1 MRDFVLRWESI
12 LISFEPMEVSVKV
25 LAILNLLGAVQGILL
40 AIALLSIKRGNR
52 RANRLLAAF
61 VATTVFQILG
71 AILFTTK
78 SIFDFPH
85 LSRLHHPF
93 LFLTPPLLY
102 LYIRELT
109 ARRESF
115 NRKDLLHFLPFLF
128 CALYLAPYFLRGSEY
143 KIANLASA
151 DYAQWYF
158 IRSWLAIAQG
168 AIYLYFILGRLADFS
183 RNLGASRSPGAKA
196 ILLQARVLVGL
207 LLLVFFGGLIRLLL
221 QDREAETNL
230 LLPLCGSIMVY
241 AVAWMGLTRPEALA
255 GYPEET
261 PKKYE
266 RSTLTPS
273 RAEEY
278 LKRLLK
284 VMETEKPWT
293 DGDLTLQKLAERI
306 AMPAPHLS
314 QLINERIGQNFSD
327 FINGYRVEE
336 AKLKLRDPA
345 YKHYSILAIAEE
357 VGFNSKSSFN
367 AAFKKHAQM
376 APSVFR
382 DASGNNN

>member
-1 MRDFVLRWESI
+1 
-12 LISFEPMEVSVKV
+12 MEGSVKV

-52 RANRLLAAF
+52 
-61 VATTVFQILG
+61 T
-71 AILFTTK
+71 
-78 SIFDFPH
+78 
-85 LSRLHHPF
+85 
-93 LFLTPPLLY
+93 LY
-102 LYIRELT
+102 LYVRALT
-109 ARRESF
+109 TPRESF
-115 NRKDLLHFLPFLF
+115 DRKDLLHFLPFIF
-128 CALYLAPYFLRGSEY
+128 CALYLTPYFLHSAES

-158 IRSWLAIAQG
+158 IRSWLAIVQG
-168 AIYLYFILGRLADFS
+168 AIYLYFVLRCLADFS
-183 RNLGASRSPGAKA
+183 RKTSGSGSLSDRA

-221 QDREAETNL
+221 RDRGAETNL

-241 AVAWMGLTRPEALA
+241 AVAWLGLTRPEALA
-255 GYPEET
+255 GASEEAPA
-261 PKKYE
+261 PKKYD
-266 RSTLTPS
+266 RSTLTPE

-293 DGDLTLQKLAERI
+293 DGDLTLQKLAGRI
-306 AMPAPHLS
+306 AIPAPHLS
-314 QLINERIGQNFSD
+314 QLINERIGQSFSD

-336 AKLKLRDPA
+336 AKRRLRDPA
-345 YKHYSILAIAEE
+345 HKHYSVLAIAEE

-367 AAFKKHAQM
+367 SVFKKHARM
-376 APSVFR
+376 TPSEFR

>member
-1 MRDFVLRWESI
+1 
-12 LISFEPMEVSVKV
+12 MEGSVKV

-52 RANRLLAAF
+52 AANRLLAAL
-61 VATTVFQILG
+61 VATTAFQILG
-71 AILFTTK
+71 AVLFTTK
-78 SIFDFPH
+78 YIYDFPH

-93 LFLTPPLLY
+93 LLLAPPLLY

-109 ARRESF
+109 ARHGSLD
-115 NRKDLLHFLPFLF
+115 RKDLLHFLPFLF
-128 CALYLAPYFLRGSEY
+128 CALYLIPYFLRGAEY

-158 IRSWLAIAQG
+158 IRSWMAIAQG
-168 AIYLYFILGRLADFS
+168 AIYLYFILRRLADFS
-183 RNLGASRSPGAKA
+183 RKLRESSSPSDKA

-207 LLLVFFGGLIRLLL
+207 LLLVFFGGLIRLSLL
-221 QDREAETNL
+221 DRGMETNL

-241 AVAWMGLTRPEALA
+241 AVAWLGLTRPEALA
-255 GYPEET
+255 GAPEQT

-266 RSTLTPS
+266 RSTLTPE

-284 VMETEKPWT
+284 VMETEKPWA
-293 DGDLTLQKLAERI
+293 DGDITLQKLAERI
-306 AMPAPHLS
+306 TIPAPHLS

-336 AKLKLRDPA
+336 AKRKLHDPA

-376 APSVFR
+376 APSEFR

>member
-1 MRDFVLRWESI
+1 MES
-12 LISFEPMEVSVKV
+12 SVKI

-40 AIALLSIKRGNR
+40 AIALLLIKRGNR

-61 VATTVFQILG
+61 VLTTVLQILG

-78 SIFDFPH
+78 IVFDFPH

-93 LFLTPPLLY
+93 LFLAPPLLY

-109 ARRESF
+109 ARRGSLD
-115 NRKDLLHFLPFLF
+115 RKDLLHFLLFLF
-128 CALYLAPYFLRGSEY
+128 CVLYLAPYFLRSAEY

-168 AIYLYFILGRLADFS
+168 AIYLCFVLRRLADFS
-183 RNLGASRSPGAKA
+183 RKLGSSSSPNDKA

-207 LLLVFFGGLIRLLL
+207 LMLVFFGGLIRLLL

-241 AVAWMGLTRPEALA
+241 AVAWMGLTRPEAL
-255 GYPEET
+255 GGFPEEA

-266 RSTLTPS
+266 RSTLTAE
-273 RAEEY
+273 RAEGY
-278 LKRLLK
+278 LKRLIK

-327 FINGYRVEE
+327 FVNGYRVDE
-336 AKLKLRDPA
+336 AKRKLRDPA

-376 APSVFR
+376 APSEFR

>member
-1 MRDFVLRWESI
+1 
-12 LISFEPMEVSVKV
+12 MEGSVKI

-40 AIALLSIKRGNR
+40 AIALFSIKSGNR
-52 RANRLLAAF
+52 AANRLLAAF
-61 VATTVFQILG
+61 VVTTASQIFG
-71 AILFTTK
+71 AVLFTTK
-78 SIFDFPH
+78 YIYDFPH

-93 LFLTPPLLY
+93 LFLLSPLLY

-109 ARRESF
+109 ARRESLE
-115 NRKDLLHFLPFLF
+115 RKDLLHFLPFLF
-128 CALYLAPYFLRGSEY
+128 CALYLTPYFLRDAEY
-143 KIANLASA
+143 KIANLASD
-151 DYAQWYF
+151 DYARWYF

-168 AIYLYFILGRLADFS
+168 AIYLYFVLRRLADLS
-183 RNLGASRSPGAKA
+183 RKVGESSSPGDKA

-207 LLLVFFGGLIRLLL
+207 LLLAFFGGLIRLLL
-221 QDREAETNL
+221 RNRGMETNL
-230 LLPLCGSIMVY
+230 LAPLCGSIMVY
-241 AVAWMGLTRPEALA
+241 AVAWLGLTRPEALVGA
-255 GYPEET
+255 SEQAA
-261 PKKYE
+261 KKYE
-266 RSTLTPS
+266 RSTLTPE

-293 DGDLTLQKLAERI
+293 DGDLTLQKLAERMAI
-306 AMPAPHLS
+306 PAPHLS

-327 FINGYRVEE
+327 FVNGYRVEE
-336 AKLKLRDPA
+336 AKRKLHDPA

-376 APSVFR
+376 APSEFR
-382 DASGNNN
+382 DSPGNNN

>member
-1 MRDFVLRWESI
+1 
-12 LISFEPMEVSVKV
+12 MEGPVKV
-25 LAILNLLGAVQGILL
+25 LAILNLLGAVQGIML

-52 RANRLLAAF
+52 AANRLLAVL
-61 VATTVFQILG
+61 VATTAFQILG
-71 AILFTTK
+71 AVLFSTK
-78 SIFDFPH
+78 YIYDFPH

-93 LFLTPPLLY
+93 LFLAPPLLY

-109 ARRESF
+109 ARRGSLD
-115 NRKDLLHFLPFLF
+115 RKDLLHFLPFLF
-128 CALYLAPYFLRGSEY
+128 CALYLTPYFLRGAEY

-168 AIYLYFILGRLADFS
+168 AIYLYFVLWRLADLS
-183 RNLGASRSPGAKA
+183 RKLGESSSRSDKA

-221 QDREAETNL
+221 RNRGMETNL

-241 AVAWMGLTRPEALA
+241 AVAWLGLTRPETLA
-255 GYPEET
+255 GASEQT

-266 RSTLTPS
+266 RSTLTPE

-284 VMETEKPWT
+284 VMETEKPWA

-306 AMPAPHLS
+306 AVPAPHLS

-327 FINGYRVEE
+327 FVNGYRVED
-336 AKLKLRDPA
+336 AKRKLCDPA

-376 APSVFR
+376 APSEFR